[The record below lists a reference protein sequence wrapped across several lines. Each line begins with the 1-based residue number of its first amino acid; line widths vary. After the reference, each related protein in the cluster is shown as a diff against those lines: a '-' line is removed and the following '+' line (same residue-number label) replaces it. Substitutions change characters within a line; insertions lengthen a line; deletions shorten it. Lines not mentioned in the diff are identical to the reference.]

1 MKLELL
7 ELHDYSDFLLFKK
20 EDDLVY
26 LVHLVKPKG
35 FFFYEGK
42 NGRWSYIP
50 EAVYRVVA
58 DLEDNYKGVCGEVEV
73 LGAQVDGLMG
83 YDGHLREKEKMSDS
97 ACGDNC
103 NCGRVSDETNRFWNG
118 LIGWNPG
125 GEER

>member
-7 ELHDYSDFLLFKK
+7 ELPDYSDFLLFKK

-58 DLEDNYKGVCGEVEV
+58 GVKVGVEQDKQHWWELPAPKKKEPSCGCS
-73 LGAQVDGLMG
+73 
-83 YDGHLREKEKMSDS
+83 SDS
-97 ACGDNC
+97 ACGDSC
-103 NCGRVSDETNRFWNG
+103 NCGRVSDETNRFWNELG
-118 LIGWNPG
+118 DWQPG
-125 GEER
+125 GGIS